1 VRALVSTVQ
10 FMQRPQL
17 DAELVIKARYKRGLT
32 AAELARRA
40 GLSKTF
46 ICDVEHGRRG
56 GSPETQKA
64 IAEALDMPLADL
76 WIKEAA

>member
-1 VRALVSTVQ
+1 
-10 FMQRPQL
+10 MQRPQL
-17 DAELVIKARYKRGLT
+17 DAELVIKARYTRGLT

-64 IAEALDMPLADL
+64 IADALDMPLDEL
-76 WIKEAA
+76 WAEQVAS